1 MAEGAPRRSD
11 DAPVPLTQ
19 AELRVLAEYARGH
32 SLNEIAASMFLSERS
47 VRRRL
52 RVAREAFG
60 VETTIEAV
68 VVAVRR
74 GLL

>member
-1 MAEGAPRRSD
+1 MAQGSTRRSD
-11 DAPVPLTQ
+11 RPTPLTQ
-19 AELRVLAEYARGH
+19 TELRVLAEFARGR
-32 SLNEIAASMFLSERS
+32 SLSQIAASMYLSERS

>member
-1 MAEGAPRRSD
+1 MGNGGVRQSD
-11 DAPVPLTQ
+11 TPAPLTQ
-19 AELRVLAEYARGH
+19 AELRILAEYARGR
-32 SLNEIAASMFLSERS
+32 SLNEIATSMFLSERS

-68 VVAVRR
+68 VAAVRR